1 MSYKALYNKYRP
13 ASFEEVAGQQSIVR
27 TLRNAINSGKIAHA
41 YLFCGP
47 RGTGKTSM
55 ARLFAKALNCEEGIG
70 HQCNKCSNCLA
81 LNSSSHP
88 DVIEIDAASNN
99 GVDQVRELI
108 DQVRYLPIKGRYKV
122 YIIDEV
128 HMMSQGAFNALLKT
142 LEEPP
147 DHVIFILAT
156 TEPHKVLP
164 TILSRC
170 QRYDFTKIDDA
181 DLKAKL
187 LWIAGMEDFSYEDAA
202 IDEIVRLADGGMRDA
217 LSILDQALAYGDG
230 SVNEKDIL
238 SVFGLTSSKQRVEL
252 LKDVISGNISSI
264 LSKEDEFVTGGIDVK
279 RLCSSLLDILKDLL
293 IYKSTKDIKLIRS
306 LTLEEANDLS
316 SLLNNKRINEM
327 IDVLLKTQLDFK
339 SVSNVRSLFELALLK
354 MATANNVEEVSQ
366 VAAPKPVIKEE
377 VKVAPI
383 EPKPVKTPSKKEE
396 VKVEVAPIQ
405 KAEVKVEPIKEEP
418 KPVQKEEYNPDTDG
432 KYTGSIVPS
441 FLLEDEDEKEDSQP
455 KEETPVVKVEAPVVK
470 EKEEE
475 IIEEPQ
481 LNTSKIKH
489 TKVVNAG
496 DKYELGM
503 SEIIQIMVLATK
515 FKDERK
521 ALYSSWNQL
530 DYLKLDPKLGEAAAL
545 LRDGTPLCLCK
556 DAIIIVYNFTRLANK
571 ANIKENQDTLEELL
585 ETLLGRKV
593 FIFAIDRDL
602 NNKARNEFVNLQQVN
617 KLPNLKDINLVLPKE
632 IN

>member
-1 MSYKALYNKYRP
+1 
-13 ASFEEVAGQQSIVR
+13 
-27 TLRNAINSGKIAHA
+27 
-41 YLFCGP
+41 
-47 RGTGKTSM
+47 
-55 ARLFAKALNCEEGIG
+55 
-70 HQCNKCSNCLA
+70 
-81 LNSSSHP
+81 
-88 DVIEIDAASNN
+88 
-99 GVDQVRELI
+99 
-108 DQVRYLPIKGRYKV
+108 
-122 YIIDEV
+122 
-128 HMMSQGAFNALLKT
+128 
-142 LEEPP
+142 
-147 DHVIFILAT
+147 
-156 TEPHKVLP
+156 
-164 TILSRC
+164 
-170 QRYDFTKIDDA
+170 
-181 DLKAKL
+181 
-187 LWIAGMEDFSYEDAA
+187 
-202 IDEIVRLADGGMRDA
+202 
-217 LSILDQALAYGDG
+217 
-230 SVNEKDIL
+230 
-238 SVFGLTSSKQRVEL
+238 
-252 LKDVISGNISSI
+252 
-264 LSKEDEFVTGGIDVK
+264 
-279 RLCSSLLDILKDLL
+279 
-293 IYKSTKDIKLIRS
+293 
-306 LTLEEANDLS
+306 
-316 SLLNNKRINEM
+316 M

-354 MATANNVEEVSQ
+354 MATVNNAEEVTQ
-366 VAAPKPVIKEE
+366 VVAPKPVIKQE

-383 EPKPVKTPSKKEE
+383 EPKPVQTPPKKEE
-396 VKVEVAPIQ
+396 VKVEVATIQ
-405 KAEVKVEPIKEEP
+405 KVEAKVEPIKEES

-441 FLLEDEDEKEDSQP
+441 FLLEDEDEKEDNQP
-455 KEETPVVKVEAPVVK
+455 KGETPVVKESPTSEDK
-470 EKEEE
+470 KEE

-503 SEIIQIMVLATK
+503 TEIIQIMVLATK

>member
-252 LKDVISGNISSI
+252 LKDVINGNISSI
-264 LSKEDEFVTGGIDVK
+264 LSKEDEFITGGIDVK

-377 VKVAPI
+377 VKV
-383 EPKPVKTPSKKEE
+383 ET
-396 VKVEVAPIQ
+396 APIQ
-405 KAEVKVEPIKEEP
+405 KVEVKVEPIKEEP

-455 KEETPVVKVEAPVVK
+455 KEETPVVKEEAPTDE

-475 IIEEPQ
+475 IIEEPR

-496 DKYELGM
+496 DKYELAM
-503 SEIIQIMVLATK
+503 PEIIQIMVLATK

>member
-252 LKDVISGNISSI
+252 LKDVINGNISSI

-377 VKVAPI
+377 VKV
-383 EPKPVKTPSKKEE
+383 ET
-396 VKVEVAPIQ
+396 APIQ
-405 KAEVKVEPIKEEP
+405 KVEVKVEPIKEEP

-455 KEETPVVKVEAPVVK
+455 KEETPVLKEEAPTDE

-475 IIEEPQ
+475 IIEEPR

>member
-170 QRYDFTKIDDA
+170 QRYDFTKIDDT

-252 LKDVISGNISSI
+252 LKDVINGNISSI

-377 VKVAPI
+377 VKV
-383 EPKPVKTPSKKEE
+383 ET
-396 VKVEVAPIQ
+396 APIQ
-405 KAEVKVEPIKEEP
+405 KVEVKVEPIKEEP

-455 KEETPVVKVEAPVVK
+455 KEETPVVKEEAPTDE

-475 IIEEPQ
+475 IIEEPR

-503 SEIIQIMVLATK
+503 PEIIQIMVLATK

>member
-252 LKDVISGNISSI
+252 LKDVINGNISSI

-377 VKVAPI
+377 VKV
-383 EPKPVKTPSKKEE
+383 ET
-396 VKVEVAPIQ
+396 APIQ
-405 KAEVKVEPIKEEP
+405 KVEVKVEPIKEEP

-441 FLLEDEDEKEDSQP
+441 FLLEDEDEKEDNQP
-455 KEETPVVKVEAPVVK
+455 KEETPVVKEEAPTDE

-475 IIEEPQ
+475 IIEEPR

-503 SEIIQIMVLATK
+503 PEIIQIMVLATK

>member
-252 LKDVISGNISSI
+252 LKDVINGNISSI

-377 VKVAPI
+377 VKV
-383 EPKPVKTPSKKEE
+383 ET
-396 VKVEVAPIQ
+396 APIQ
-405 KAEVKVEPIKEEP
+405 KVEVKVEPIKEEP

-455 KEETPVVKVEAPVVK
+455 KEETPVVKEEAPVVK

>member
-252 LKDVISGNISSI
+252 LKDVINGNISSI

-293 IYKSTKDIKLIRS
+293 IYKSTKDFKLIRS

-377 VKVAPI
+377 VKV
-383 EPKPVKTPSKKEE
+383 ET
-396 VKVEVAPIQ
+396 APIQ
-405 KAEVKVEPIKEEP
+405 KVEVKVEPIKEEP
-418 KPVQKEEYNPDTDG
+418 KSVQKEEYNPDTDG

-455 KEETPVVKVEAPVVK
+455 KEETPVVKEEAPTDE

-475 IIEEPQ
+475 IIEEPR

-503 SEIIQIMVLATK
+503 PEIIQIMVLATK

>member
-252 LKDVISGNISSI
+252 LKDVINGNISSI

-377 VKVAPI
+377 VKV
-383 EPKPVKTPSKKEE
+383 ET
-396 VKVEVAPIQ
+396 APIQ
-405 KAEVKVEPIKEEP
+405 KVEVKVEPIKEEP

-455 KEETPVVKVEAPVVK
+455 KEETPVLKEEAPTDE

>member
-252 LKDVISGNISSI
+252 LKDVINGNISSI
-264 LSKEDEFVTGGIDVK
+264 LSKEDEFVAGGIDVK

-354 MATANNVEEVSQ
+354 MATVNNVEEVTQ
-366 VAAPKPVIKEE
+366 VVAPKPVVKEDI
-377 VKVAPI
+377 KVAPI
-383 EPKPVKTPSKKEE
+383 
-396 VKVEVAPIQ
+396 
-405 KAEVKVEPIKEEP
+405 EP

-441 FLLEDEDEKEDSQP
+441 FLLEDEDEKEDNQP
-455 KEETPVVKVEAPVVK
+455 KGETPVVKESPTSEDK
-470 EKEEE
+470 KEE

-503 SEIIQIMVLATK
+503 TEIIQIMVLATK

>member
-252 LKDVISGNISSI
+252 LKDVINGNISSI
-264 LSKEDEFVTGGIDVK
+264 LSKEDEFITGGIDVK

-377 VKVAPI
+377 I
-383 EPKPVKTPSKKEE
+383 
-396 VKVEVAPIQ
+396 KVETAPIQ
-405 KAEVKVEPIKEEP
+405 KVEVKVEPIKEEP

-455 KEETPVVKVEAPVVK
+455 KEETPVVKEEAPTDE

-475 IIEEPQ
+475 IIEEPR

-503 SEIIQIMVLATK
+503 PEIIQIMVLATK

>member
-55 ARLFAKALNCEEGIG
+55 ARLYAKALNCEEGIG

-252 LKDVISGNISSI
+252 LKDVINGNISSI

-377 VKVAPI
+377 VKV
-383 EPKPVKTPSKKEE
+383 ET
-396 VKVEVAPIQ
+396 APIQ
-405 KAEVKVEPIKEEP
+405 KVEVKVEPIKEEP

-455 KEETPVVKVEAPVVK
+455 KEETPVVKEEAPTDE

-475 IIEEPQ
+475 IIEEPR

-503 SEIIQIMVLATK
+503 PEIIQIMVLATK

>member
-230 SVNEKDIL
+230 IVNEKDIL

-252 LKDVISGNISSI
+252 LKDVINGNISSI

-377 VKVAPI
+377 VKV
-383 EPKPVKTPSKKEE
+383 ET
-396 VKVEVAPIQ
+396 APIQ
-405 KAEVKVEPIKEEP
+405 KVEVKVEPINEEP

-455 KEETPVVKVEAPVVK
+455 KEETPVVKEEAPTDE

-475 IIEEPQ
+475 IIEEPR

-503 SEIIQIMVLATK
+503 PEIIQIMVLATK

>member
-142 LEEPP
+142 FEEPP

-252 LKDVISGNISSI
+252 LKDVINGNISSI

-293 IYKSTKDIKLIRS
+293 IYKSTKDFKLIRS

-377 VKVAPI
+377 VKV
-383 EPKPVKTPSKKEE
+383 ET
-396 VKVEVAPIQ
+396 APIQ
-405 KAEVKVEPIKEEP
+405 KVEVKVEPIKEEP

-455 KEETPVVKVEAPVVK
+455 KEETPVVKEEAPTEE

-475 IIEEPQ
+475 IIEEPR

-503 SEIIQIMVLATK
+503 PEIIQIMVLATK

>member
-252 LKDVISGNISSI
+252 LKDVINGNISSI

-377 VKVAPI
+377 VKV
-383 EPKPVKTPSKKEE
+383 ET
-396 VKVEVAPIQ
+396 APIQ
-405 KAEVKVEPIKEEP
+405 KVEVKVEPIKEEP
-418 KPVQKEEYNPDTDG
+418 KTVQKEEYNPDTDG

-455 KEETPVVKVEAPVVK
+455 KEEVPVVKEEAPTDE

-475 IIEEPQ
+475 IIEEPR

-503 SEIIQIMVLATK
+503 PEIIQIMVLATK

>member
-13 ASFEEVAGQQSIVR
+13 SSFEEVAGQQSIVR

-147 DHVIFILAT
+147 EHVIFILAT

-164 TILSRC
+164 TIVSRC
-170 QRYDFTKIDDA
+170 QRYDFTKIDDE

-187 LWIAGMEDFSYEDAA
+187 LWIAAMEGFEYEDSA
-202 IDEIVRLADGGMRDA
+202 IDEIVKLADGGMRDA
-217 LSILDQALAYGDG
+217 LSILDQALAYGGG

-238 SVFGLTSSKQRVEL
+238 SVFGLTSSTQKVEL
-252 LKDVISGNISSI
+252 LKDLINGNVASI
-264 LSKEDEFVTGGIDVK
+264 LSKEEEFVRGGIDIK

-293 IYKSTKDIKLIRS
+293 IYKATKDIKLIRS
-306 LTLEEANDLS
+306 LSLEEANDLS
-316 SLLNNKRINEM
+316 GLLDNKRINEM

-354 MATANNVEEVSQ
+354 MASNSLINEPVQVASPTIKAKPIEKEKNPIEKEIAKIEAPEQVKIVSKPANEEVQ
-366 VAAPKPVIKEE
+366 LKQEDKLVEINPAPK
-377 VKVAPI
+377 
-383 EPKPVKTPSKKEE
+383 
-396 VKVEVAPIQ
+396 KVE
-405 KAEVKVEPIKEEP
+405 
-418 KPVQKEEYNPDTDG
+418 KPEYNPDTDG
-432 KYTGSIVPS
+432 KYTGSTVPS
-441 FLLEDEDEKEDSQP
+441 FLLEDEEP
-455 KEETPVVKVEAPVVK
+455 KETKKKEEVKPAPV
-470 EKEEE
+470 EEE
-475 IIEEPQ
+475 QKI
-481 LNTSKIKH
+481 NTSKIKH
-489 TKVVNAG
+489 TSVVNAG
-496 DKYELGM
+496 DKYELDM
-503 SEIIQIMVLATK
+503 STIINIMVLATK
-515 FKDERK
+515 YKEERK
-521 ALYSSWNQL
+521 ALFADWNQL
-530 DYLKLDPKLGEAAAL
+530 DFLKLDPKLGDAASL

-556 DAIIIVYNFTRLANK
+556 EAIIIVYNFTRLANK
-571 ANIKENQDTLEELL
+571 ANIKDNQDTLEELL

-593 FIFAIDRDL
+593 FIYAIDRDL
-602 NNKARNEFVNLQQVN
+602 NNKARSEFVNLQQVK
-617 KLPNLKDINLVLPKE
+617 KLPDIKDINLVLPKE
-632 IN
+632 IK

>member
-252 LKDVISGNISSI
+252 LKDVINGNISSI

-293 IYKSTKDIKLIRS
+293 IYKSTKDFKLIRS

-377 VKVAPI
+377 I
-383 EPKPVKTPSKKEE
+383 
-396 VKVEVAPIQ
+396 KVETAPIQ
-405 KAEVKVEPIKEEP
+405 KVEVKVEPIKEEP

-455 KEETPVVKVEAPVVK
+455 KEETPVVKEEAPTDE

-475 IIEEPQ
+475 IIEEPR

-503 SEIIQIMVLATK
+503 PEIIQIMVLATK

>member
-252 LKDVISGNISSI
+252 LKDVI
-264 LSKEDEFVTGGIDVK
+264 
-279 RLCSSLLDILKDLL
+279 
-293 IYKSTKDIKLIRS
+293 
-306 LTLEEANDLS
+306 
-316 SLLNNKRINEM
+316 
-327 IDVLLKTQLDFK
+327 
-339 SVSNVRSLFELALLK
+339 
-354 MATANNVEEVSQ
+354 
-366 VAAPKPVIKEE
+366 
-377 VKVAPI
+377 
-383 EPKPVKTPSKKEE
+383 
-396 VKVEVAPIQ
+396 
-405 KAEVKVEPIKEEP
+405 
-418 KPVQKEEYNPDTDG
+418 
-432 KYTGSIVPS
+432 
-441 FLLEDEDEKEDSQP
+441 FLL
-455 KEETPVVKVEAPVVK
+455 
-470 EKEEE
+470 
-475 IIEEPQ
+475 
-481 LNTSKIKH
+481 
-489 TKVVNAG
+489 
-496 DKYELGM
+496 Y
-503 SEIIQIMVLATK
+503 
-515 FKDERK
+515 
-521 ALYSSWNQL
+521 
-530 DYLKLDPKLGEAAAL
+530 YLKKM
-545 LRDGTPLCLCK
+545 
-556 DAIIIVYNFTRLANK
+556 
-571 ANIKENQDTLEELL
+571 
-585 ETLLGRKV
+585 
-593 FIFAIDRDL
+593 
-602 NNKARNEFVNLQQVN
+602 NL
-617 KLPNLKDINLVLPKE
+617 
-632 IN
+632 

>member
-13 ASFEEVAGQQSIVR
+13 SSFEEVAGQQSIVR

-147 DHVIFILAT
+147 EHVIFILAT

-164 TILSRC
+164 TIVSRC
-170 QRYDFTKIDDA
+170 QRYDFTKIDDE

-187 LWIAGMEDFSYEDAA
+187 LWIAAMEGFEYEDSA
-202 IDEIVRLADGGMRDA
+202 IDEIVKLADGGMRDA
-217 LSILDQALAYGDG
+217 LSILDQALAYGGG

-238 SVFGLTSSKQRVEL
+238 SVFGLTSSTQKVEL
-252 LKDVISGNISSI
+252 LKDLISGNVASI
-264 LSKEDEFVTGGIDVK
+264 LSKEEEFVRGGIDIK

-293 IYKSTKDIKLIRS
+293 IYKATKDIKLIRS
-306 LTLEEANDLS
+306 LSLEEANDLS
-316 SLLNNKRINEM
+316 SLLDNKRINEM
-327 IDVLLKTQLDFK
+327 IDILLKTQLDFK

-354 MATANNVEEVSQ
+354 MASNSLINEPVQVTPPSIKTKTIEKEAKPVEKEVIKVETPEQ
-366 VAAPKPVIKEE
+366 VKIVSKPTNEEIQLKQKVKPVEITPAPK
-377 VKVAPI
+377 
-383 EPKPVKTPSKKEE
+383 
-396 VKVEVAPIQ
+396 KVE
-405 KAEVKVEPIKEEP
+405 
-418 KPVQKEEYNPDTDG
+418 KPEYNPDTDG
-432 KYTGSIVPS
+432 KYTGSTVPS
-441 FLLEDEDEKEDSQP
+441 FLLEDEEP
-455 KEETPVVKVEAPVVK
+455 KETKKIEEVKPAPI
-470 EKEEE
+470 EEE
-475 IIEEPQ
+475 QKI
-481 LNTSKIKH
+481 NTSKIKH
-489 TKVVNAG
+489 TSVVNTG
-496 DKYELGM
+496 DKYELDM
-503 SEIIQIMVLATK
+503 STIINIMVLATK
-515 FKDERK
+515 YKEERK
-521 ALYSSWNQL
+521 ALFADWNQL
-530 DYLKLDPKLGEAAAL
+530 DFLKLDPKLGDAASL

-556 DAIIIVYNFTRLANK
+556 EAIIIVYNFTRLANK
-571 ANIKENQDTLEELL
+571 ANIKDNQDTLEELL

-593 FIFAIDRDL
+593 FIYAIDRDL
-602 NNKARNEFVNLQQVN
+602 NNKARSEFVNLQQVK
-617 KLPNLKDINLVLPKE
+617 KLPDLKDINLVLPKE
-632 IN
+632 IK

>member
-27 TLRNAINSGKIAHA
+27 TLRNAINRGKIAHA

-252 LKDVISGNISSI
+252 LKDVINGNISSI

-377 VKVAPI
+377 VKV
-383 EPKPVKTPSKKEE
+383 ET
-396 VKVEVAPIQ
+396 APIQ
-405 KAEVKVEPIKEEP
+405 KVEVKVEPIKEET

-455 KEETPVVKVEAPVVK
+455 KEETPVVKEEAPTDE

-475 IIEEPQ
+475 IIEEPR

-503 SEIIQIMVLATK
+503 PEIIQIMVLATK

>member
-13 ASFEEVAGQQSIVR
+13 SSFEEVAGQQSIVR

-164 TILSRC
+164 TIVSRC
-170 QRYDFTKIDDA
+170 QRYDFTKIDDE

-187 LWIAGMEDFSYEDAA
+187 LWIAAMEGFEYEESA
-202 IDEIVRLADGGMRDA
+202 IDEIVKLADGGMRDA
-217 LSILDQALAYGDG
+217 LSILDQALAYGGG

-238 SVFGLTSSKQRVEL
+238 SVFGLTSSTQKVEL
-252 LKDVISGNISSI
+252 LKDLISGNVASI
-264 LSKEDEFVTGGIDVK
+264 LSKEEEFVRGGIDIK

-293 IYKSTKDIKLIRS
+293 IYKATKDIKLIRS
-306 LTLEEANDLS
+306 LSLGEANDLS
-316 SLLNNKRINEM
+316 SLLDNKRINEM
-327 IDVLLKTQLDFK
+327 IDVLLNTQLDFK

-354 MATANNVEEVSQ
+354 MASNSLINE
-366 VAAPKPVIKEE
+366 PVQATSSFIKE
-377 VKVAPI
+377 KPI
-383 EPKPVKTPSKKEE
+383 EKEPKPVEKETINAEVPEQIKIVSKPASEE
-396 VKVEVAPIQ
+396 VQLKQDTKPVEITPAPKKVE
-405 KAEVKVEPIKEEP
+405 KS
-418 KPVQKEEYNPDTDG
+418 EYNPDTDG
-432 KYTGSIVPS
+432 KYTGSTVPS
-441 FLLEDEDEKEDSQP
+441 FLLEEEEP
-455 KEETPVVKVEAPVVK
+455 KETKKTEETKTAPI
-470 EKEEE
+470 EEE
-475 IIEEPQ
+475 QKI
-481 LNTSKIKH
+481 NTSKIKH
-489 TKVVNAG
+489 TSVVNSG
-496 DKYELGM
+496 DKYELDM
-503 SEIIQIMVLATK
+503 STIISIMVLATK
-515 FKDERK
+515 YKEERK
-521 ALYSSWNQL
+521 ALFADWNQL
-530 DYLKLDPKLGEAAAL
+530 DFLKLDPKLGDAASL

-556 DAIIIVYNFTRLANK
+556 EAIIIVYNFTRLANK
-571 ANIKENQDTLEELL
+571 ANIKDNQDTLEELL

-593 FIFAIDRDL
+593 FIYAIDRDL
-602 NNKARNEFVNLQQVN
+602 NNKARSEFVNLQQVK
-617 KLPNLKDINLVLPKE
+617 KLPDIKDINLVLPKE
-632 IN
+632 IK

>member
-1 MSYKALYNKYRP
+1 
-13 ASFEEVAGQQSIVR
+13 
-27 TLRNAINSGKIAHA
+27 
-41 YLFCGP
+41 
-47 RGTGKTSM
+47 
-55 ARLFAKALNCEEGIG
+55 
-70 HQCNKCSNCLA
+70 
-81 LNSSSHP
+81 
-88 DVIEIDAASNN
+88 
-99 GVDQVRELI
+99 
-108 DQVRYLPIKGRYKV
+108 
-122 YIIDEV
+122 
-128 HMMSQGAFNALLKT
+128 
-142 LEEPP
+142 
-147 DHVIFILAT
+147 
-156 TEPHKVLP
+156 
-164 TILSRC
+164 
-170 QRYDFTKIDDA
+170 
-181 DLKAKL
+181 
-187 LWIAGMEDFSYEDAA
+187 
-202 IDEIVRLADGGMRDA
+202 
-217 LSILDQALAYGDG
+217 
-230 SVNEKDIL
+230 
-238 SVFGLTSSKQRVEL
+238 
-252 LKDVISGNISSI
+252 
-264 LSKEDEFVTGGIDVK
+264 
-279 RLCSSLLDILKDLL
+279 
-293 IYKSTKDIKLIRS
+293 
-306 LTLEEANDLS
+306 
-316 SLLNNKRINEM
+316 M

-383 EPKPVKTPSKKEE
+383 EPKPVQTPSKKEE
-396 VKVEVAPIQ
+396 VKVETAPIQ
-405 KAEVKVEPIKEEP
+405 KVEVKVEPIKEEP

-455 KEETPVVKVEAPVVK
+455 KEEAPVVK
-470 EKEEE
+470 EEAPTDEEKEEE

-503 SEIIQIMVLATK
+503 PEIIQIMVLATK

>member
-252 LKDVISGNISSI
+252 LKDVINGNISSI

-377 VKVAPI
+377 VKV
-383 EPKPVKTPSKKEE
+383 ET
-396 VKVEVAPIQ
+396 APIQ
-405 KAEVKVEPIKEEP
+405 KLEVKVEPIKEEP

-455 KEETPVVKVEAPVVK
+455 KEETPVVKEEAPTDE

-475 IIEEPQ
+475 IIEEPR

-503 SEIIQIMVLATK
+503 PEIIQIMVLATK

>member
-217 LSILDQALAYGDG
+217 LSMLDQALAYGDG

-252 LKDVISGNISSI
+252 LKDVINGNISSI
-264 LSKEDEFVTGGIDVK
+264 LSKEDEFVAGGIDVK

-354 MATANNVEEVSQ
+354 MATVNNAEEVTQ
-366 VAAPKPVIKEE
+366 VIAPKPVVKQE

-383 EPKPVKTPSKKEE
+383 EPKPVQTPPKKEE

-405 KAEVKVEPIKEEP
+405 KVEAKVEPIKEES

-441 FLLEDEDEKEDSQP
+441 FLLEDEDEKEDNQP
-455 KEETPVVKVEAPVVK
+455 KGETPVVKESPTSEDK
-470 EKEEE
+470 KEE

-503 SEIIQIMVLATK
+503 TEIIQIMVLATK

-530 DYLKLDPKLGEAAAL
+530 DYLKFDPKLGEAAAL

>member
-252 LKDVISGNISSI
+252 LKDVINGNISSI

-377 VKVAPI
+377 VKV
-383 EPKPVKTPSKKEE
+383 ET
-396 VKVEVAPIQ
+396 APIQ
-405 KAEVKVEPIKEEP
+405 KVEVKVEPIKEEP

-441 FLLEDEDEKEDSQP
+441 FLLEDEGEKEDSQP
-455 KEETPVVKVEAPVVK
+455 KEETPVVKEEAPTVK

-475 IIEEPQ
+475 IIEEPR

-503 SEIIQIMVLATK
+503 PEIIQIMVLATK

>member
-230 SVNEKDIL
+230 IVNEKDIL

-252 LKDVISGNISSI
+252 LKDVINGNISSI

-339 SVSNVRSLFELALLK
+339 SVSNVRSLFKLALLK

-377 VKVAPI
+377 VKV
-383 EPKPVKTPSKKEE
+383 ET
-396 VKVEVAPIQ
+396 APIQ
-405 KAEVKVEPIKEEP
+405 KVEVKVEPIKEEP

-455 KEETPVVKVEAPVVK
+455 KEETPVVKEEAPTDE

-475 IIEEPQ
+475 IIEEPR

-503 SEIIQIMVLATK
+503 PEIIQIMVLATK

>member
-252 LKDVISGNISSI
+252 LKDVINGNISSI

-377 VKVAPI
+377 VKV
-383 EPKPVKTPSKKEE
+383 ET
-396 VKVEVAPIQ
+396 APIQ
-405 KAEVKVEPIKEEP
+405 KVEVKVEPIKEEP

-455 KEETPVVKVEAPVVK
+455 KEETPVVKEEAPTDE

-475 IIEEPQ
+475 IIEEPR

-503 SEIIQIMVLATK
+503 PEIIQIMVLATK

>member
-252 LKDVISGNISSI
+252 LKDVINGNISSI

-377 VKVAPI
+377 VKA
-383 EPKPVKTPSKKEE
+383 ET
-396 VKVEVAPIQ
+396 APIQ
-405 KAEVKVEPIKEEP
+405 KVEVKVEPIKEEP

-455 KEETPVVKVEAPVVK
+455 KEETPVVKEEAPTDE

-475 IIEEPQ
+475 IIEEPR

-503 SEIIQIMVLATK
+503 PEIIQIMVLATK

>member
-238 SVFGLTSSKQRVEL
+238 SIFGLTSSKQRVEL
-252 LKDVISGNISSI
+252 LKDVINGNISSI

-377 VKVAPI
+377 VKV
-383 EPKPVKTPSKKEE
+383 ET
-396 VKVEVAPIQ
+396 APIQ
-405 KAEVKVEPIKEEP
+405 KVEVKVEPIKEEP

-455 KEETPVVKVEAPVVK
+455 KEETPVVKEEAPTDE

-475 IIEEPQ
+475 IIEEPR

-503 SEIIQIMVLATK
+503 PEIIQIMVLATK

>member
-252 LKDVISGNISSI
+252 LKDVINGNISSI

-377 VKVAPI
+377 VKV
-383 EPKPVKTPSKKEE
+383 ET
-396 VKVEVAPIQ
+396 APIQ
-405 KAEVKVEPIKEEP
+405 KVEVKVEPIKEEP

-455 KEETPVVKVEAPVVK
+455 KEETPTDE

-475 IIEEPQ
+475 IIEEPR

-503 SEIIQIMVLATK
+503 PEIIQIMVLATK

>member
-252 LKDVISGNISSI
+252 LKDVINGNISSI

-377 VKVAPI
+377 VKV
-383 EPKPVKTPSKKEE
+383 ET
-396 VKVEVAPIQ
+396 APIQ
-405 KAEVKVEPIKEEP
+405 KVEVKVEPIKEEP

-455 KEETPVVKVEAPVVK
+455 KEETPVVKEEAPTDE

-475 IIEEPQ
+475 IIEEPR

-503 SEIIQIMVLATK
+503 PEIIQIMVLATK

-556 DAIIIVYNFTRLANK
+556 YAIIIVYNFTRLANK

>member
-252 LKDVISGNISSI
+252 LKDVINGNISSI

-306 LTLEEANDLS
+306 LTLEEANDIS

-377 VKVAPI
+377 VKV
-383 EPKPVKTPSKKEE
+383 ET
-396 VKVEVAPIQ
+396 APIQ
-405 KAEVKVEPIKEEP
+405 KVEVKVEPIKEEP

-455 KEETPVVKVEAPVVK
+455 KEETPVLKEEAPTDE

-503 SEIIQIMVLATK
+503 PEIIQIMVLATK

>member
-252 LKDVISGNISSI
+252 LKDVINGNISSI

-306 LTLEEANDLS
+306 LTLEGANDLS

-377 VKVAPI
+377 VKV
-383 EPKPVKTPSKKEE
+383 ET
-396 VKVEVAPIQ
+396 APIQ
-405 KAEVKVEPIKEEP
+405 KVEVKVEPIKEEP

-455 KEETPVVKVEAPVVK
+455 KEETPVVKEEAPTDE

-475 IIEEPQ
+475 IIEEPR

-503 SEIIQIMVLATK
+503 PEIIQIMVLATK

>member
-252 LKDVISGNISSI
+252 LKDVINGNISSI

-293 IYKSTKDIKLIRS
+293 IYKSTKDFKLIRS

-377 VKVAPI
+377 VKV
-383 EPKPVKTPSKKEE
+383 ET
-396 VKVEVAPIQ
+396 APIQ
-405 KAEVKVEPIKEEP
+405 KVEVKVEPIKEEP

-455 KEETPVVKVEAPVVK
+455 KEETPVVKEEAPTDE

-475 IIEEPQ
+475 IIEEPR

-503 SEIIQIMVLATK
+503 PEIIQIMVLATK

>member
-252 LKDVISGNISSI
+252 LKDVINGNISSI
-264 LSKEDEFVTGGIDVK
+264 LSKEDEFITGGIDVK

-377 VKVAPI
+377 VKV
-383 EPKPVKTPSKKEE
+383 ET
-396 VKVEVAPIQ
+396 APIQ
-405 KAEVKVEPIKEEP
+405 KVEVKVEPIKEEP

-455 KEETPVVKVEAPVVK
+455 KEETPVVKEEAPTDE

-475 IIEEPQ
+475 IIEEPR

-503 SEIIQIMVLATK
+503 PEIIQIMVLATK

>member
-252 LKDVISGNISSI
+252 LKDVINGNISSI

-377 VKVAPI
+377 VKV
-383 EPKPVKTPSKKEE
+383 ET
-396 VKVEVAPIQ
+396 APIQ
-405 KAEVKVEPIKEEP
+405 KVEVKVEPIKEEP

-455 KEETPVVKVEAPVVK
+455 KEETPVVKEEAPTDE

-475 IIEEPQ
+475 IIEEPR

>member
-252 LKDVISGNISSI
+252 LKDVINGNISSI

-306 LTLEEANDLS
+306 LTLEEANDIS

-377 VKVAPI
+377 VKV
-383 EPKPVKTPSKKEE
+383 ET
-396 VKVEVAPIQ
+396 APIQ
-405 KAEVKVEPIKEEP
+405 KVEVKVEPIKEEP

-455 KEETPVVKVEAPVVK
+455 KEETPVLKEEAPTDE

-475 IIEEPQ
+475 IIEEPR

-503 SEIIQIMVLATK
+503 PEIIQIMVLATK

>member
-230 SVNEKDIL
+230 SVNEKDLL

-252 LKDVISGNISSI
+252 LKDVINGNISSI

-377 VKVAPI
+377 VKV
-383 EPKPVKTPSKKEE
+383 ET
-396 VKVEVAPIQ
+396 APIQ
-405 KAEVKVEPIKEEP
+405 KVEVKVEPIKEEP

-455 KEETPVVKVEAPVVK
+455 KEETPVVKEEAPTDE

-475 IIEEPQ
+475 IIEEPR

-503 SEIIQIMVLATK
+503 PEIIQIMVLATK

>member
-252 LKDVISGNISSI
+252 LKDVINGNISSI

-377 VKVAPI
+377 VKV
-383 EPKPVKTPSKKEE
+383 ET
-396 VKVEVAPIQ
+396 APIQ
-405 KAEVKVEPIKEEP
+405 KVEVKVEPIKEEP
-418 KPVQKEEYNPDTDG
+418 KPVQKQEYNPDTDG

-455 KEETPVVKVEAPVVK
+455 KEETPTDE

-475 IIEEPQ
+475 IIEEPR

-503 SEIIQIMVLATK
+503 PEIIQIMVLATK